1 MDPFWSKVYD
11 SGKDRRYGALFF
23 TTLLALF
30 IGLAIAGIFAGLAAN
45 APEELEPAAMTCVT
59 IFAISIVTAV
69 RRWVRGRKQRGE
81 QLKYSTLSRDELAKA
96 RSKLKKQMN
105 GVRFRQVTR
114 PAKQQPQVR
123 APDTDLKY

>member
-23 TTLLALF
+23 TTMFLLFGILAVSGMFAVLANGNPEEVFGALVTMVIIF
-30 IGLAIAGIFAGLAAN
+30 SGAFAIAIL
-45 APEELEPAAMTCVT
+45 
-59 IFAISIVTAV
+59 
-69 RRWVRGRKQRGE
+69 RWNRWRKLQRQ

-105 GVRFRQVTR
+105 GVRFRQVSR
-114 PAKQQPQVR
+114 PVKQKPRAR